1 MIRQA
6 NLKSRLIVGE
16 YENIKENHLLL
27 TIVLNAGSPMWY
39 SLDSVY
45 EDE

>member
-16 YENIKENHLLL
+16 YENINENLILL
-27 TIVLNAGSPMWY
+27 TIVLNARKPMWY
-39 SLDSVY
+39 SLDSVF
-45 EDE
+45 EDD